1 MILEYFTVQP
11 YSLLFCGIFCLM
23 IFLTTFQ
30 LSFQSKKCKKALCL
44 VEISCSLFLV
54 ADCITYLYDGVPGV
68 TARFIVYISNF
79 LVFTLVEL
87 QLIFFNLFI
96 IYLFMETGR
105 FSSVP
110 KSLKICFLLPV
121 AAIALIIISQFTGLY
136 YSFDANNLYH
146 RNSMYYISLVFP
158 VMMMFIQIVFVVRYR
173 ELLTHRKILAIT
185 ITMLFLVV
193 SGILQ
198 FFMTGV
204 AFNDYAAF
212 LGCLNMFLMSILD
225 QNETLIKSSH
235 TDVQSGLPNVYGF
248 IDVVDNII
256 KTCDITKYNS
266 YYFDMIRMG
275 HLNSIYGK
283 TIGDEIIVKYARYI
297 KSKIG
302 RDECVGRLGGNYFVA
317 LIRCDHTDEFL
328 KLLSDV
334 PVVIKTLD
342 NKMETIHISANAG
355 ITGFKSNKVNPGDY
369 ISYSAEALYYA
380 KNVYKKA
387 YVFFDENLQKEIDE
401 RKMLE
406 EALSKAIENEE
417 FITFYQPKV
426 STNANQLSGAEALI
440 RWKHNGSLVPPD
452 KFIPILEKNEKI
464 CLVDFWVL
472 NQVCQDLKRWLDD
485 GFTPMPV
492 SVNFSR
498 RHLGN
503 PNLADEIVSTIERN
517 DIPKS
522 LIEIEITETIDEYSI
537 DVLKNFVE
545 KLQSKGIRAAIDD
558 FGSGSSSLNL
568 IHQIK
573 FDVLKIDRELVDIEN
588 EIGRTLL
595 TRTVELAQLLG
606 MEVIAEGVE
615 TQKQVD
621 FLKSVNC
628 PHIQGFFFDKPLEK
642 KEFENRLIKK
652 SY

>member
-1 MILEYFTVQP
+1 
-11 YSLLFCGIFCLM
+11 M
-23 IFLTTFQ
+23 IFLTTLQ

-44 VEISCSLFLV
+44 AEISCSLFLV

-68 TARFIVYISNF
+68 TARYIVYISNF
-79 LVFTLVEL
+79 LVFTLIQL

-96 IYLFMETGR
+96 IYSFMETGR
-105 FSSVP
+105 FASVP
-110 KSLKICFLLPV
+110 ESLKICFLLPV
-121 AAIALIIISQFTGLY
+121 AAIILIIISQFTGLY
-136 YSFDANNLYH
+136 YSFDANNFYH
-146 RNSMYYISLVFP
+146 RNSVYFISLIFP

-173 ELLTHRKILAIT
+173 ELLTHRKILSIT
-185 ITMLFLVV
+185 ITMLFLIVAGV
-193 SGILQ
+193 LQ

-225 QNETLIKSSH
+225 QTETLIKSSH

-248 IDVVDNII
+248 IDIVDNII
-256 KTCDITKYNS
+256 KTKDITKYNS

-275 HLNSIYGK
+275 RLNSIYGK
-283 TIGDEIIVKYARYI
+283 EIGDEIIIKYARYI

-302 RDECVGRLGGNYFVA
+302 HDECVGRLGGNYFVA

-334 PVVIKTLD
+334 PVVLKTFD

-355 ITGFKSNKVNPGDY
+355 ITAFESNKINPGVY

-380 KNVYKKA
+380 KNVYKKP
-387 YVFFDENLQKEIDE
+387 YVFFDDNLKKEIDE

-426 STNANQLSGAEALI
+426 STNAHQLSGAEALI
-440 RWKHNGSLVPPD
+440 RWKRNGSLVPPV

-464 CLVDFWVL
+464 CQVDFWVL
-472 NQVCQDLKRWLDD
+472 NQVCHDLKRWLED

-503 PNLADEIVSTIERN
+503 PNLADEIVATIERN

-537 DVLKNFVE
+537 DVLKTFVE
-545 KLQSKGIRAAIDD
+545 KLQAKGVRAAIDD

-573 FDVLKIDRELVDIEN
+573 FDVLKIDKELVDIEN

-628 PHIQGFFFDKPLEK
+628 PHIQGYFFDKPLEK
-642 KEFENRLIKK
+642 KEFEKRLIKK
-652 SY
+652 DY